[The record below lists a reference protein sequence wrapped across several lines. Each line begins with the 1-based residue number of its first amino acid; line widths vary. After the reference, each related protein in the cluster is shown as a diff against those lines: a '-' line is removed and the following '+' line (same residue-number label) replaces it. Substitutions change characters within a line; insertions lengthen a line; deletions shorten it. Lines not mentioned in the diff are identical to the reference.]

1 MKRVYRTIEEQVEK
15 CYPKATKEEKAI
27 LVERY
32 REMLKGQPIME
43 WVPESEKEARKM
55 SVPYNHPDVWIGMDV
70 IAMGWLAIDSTLGKT
85 ILTFGVENETPSGK
99 YDESDIFEYEGDKDP
114 IPLKY

>member
-43 WVPESEKEARKM
+43 WVPESEEEARQMLEYQQFHIRHVLMQMEIMEQEKKHWQT
-55 SVPYNHPDVWIGMDV
+55 VKQRQQQQPTT
-70 IAMGWLAIDSTLGKT
+70 ACST
-85 ILTFGVENETPSGK
+85 E
-99 YDESDIFEYEGDKDP
+99 
-114 IPLKY
+114 

>member
-43 WVPESEKEARKM
+43 WVPESEEEARRFEQAKRFCGVM
-55 SVPYNHPDVWIGMDV
+55 VFGRKAPTPEEIKGHT
-70 IAMGWLAIDSTLGKT
+70 MGWVPTSEKELEQWQPVKRRHTATTTKSSHQG
-85 ILTFGVENETPSGK
+85 
-99 YDESDIFEYEGDKDP
+99 
-114 IPLKY
+114 